1 MEEFVVYVLFSK
13 KFDRTYTGETSNLI
27 SRFKSHNKLGQRG
40 WTLRYRPWIVILV
53 EFYVTR
59 KEALYR
65 EKYLKTGVGREWI
78 KQEVYYFGNK

>member
-78 KQEVYYFGNK
+78 KQEVLCNYR